1 MTEKLWSP
9 IQGLQFYPSMHR
21 YRMNKK
27 WMMWSISQI
36 IDTRDQRTKE
46 IHERTRSEWEPR
58 GNTVHAC
65 LEAFL
70 QGKPYD
76 PGKYKDWVVP
86 LLSDDL
92 WNRWTAVACEFR
104 LVDLDFVGG
113 IGGSADCIIRHN
125 ETGRLVLA
133 DLKTLSASGR
143 KRNVSLQLGGYLSLL
158 SKCRP
163 EIKIHKCMVIWS
175 KPNEV
180 LTTSYTTQ
188 ECLTAYE
195 KQKQIFFENL
205 PKI

>member
-1 MTEKLWSP
+1 M
-9 IQGLQFYPSMHR
+9 
-21 YRMNKK
+21 
-27 WMMWSISQI
+27 
-36 IDTRDQRTKE
+36 
-46 IHERTRSEWEPR
+46 
-58 GNTVHAC
+58 
-65 LEAFL
+65 
-70 QGKPYD
+70 
-76 PGKYKDWVVP
+76 
-86 LLSDDL
+86 
-92 WNRWTAVACEFR
+92 
-104 LVDLDFVGG
+104 VDLDFVGG